1 MRVVQLTPGT
11 GNFYC
16 GACVRDNAL
25 AHELNALGC
34 ETLTVPLYLPMVTD
48 EPADDG
54 MQPILFGGLNVYL
67 QEKIALFRHTPRWLD
82 KLFDN
87 PKLLRKLS
95 DRAGMTSAKELG
107 EMTLSSLKGM
117 DGKQAKEIR
126 HLVDWLKEY
135 GHPDIVLLSN
145 CLLSGLAKQIK
156 AELGVPVLN
165 TLQGEDGYLDSLGD
179 PYSDQCWSALRHV
192 ANDVDL
198 FIAVSPYY
206 GETMKSRMS
215 LPDHK
220 VVAVYNGIK
229 LDGYGPSHR
238 PDNPPVLGYFAR
250 LYPAKGLDQLV
261 DTFIRLKERKSI
273 PGLKLKAGGTATPS
287 DEKFIREQK
296 MKLDAAGFLQDAEFV
311 ENLSHEDKIEFLKSL
326 TVLSVPTAY
335 AESFGLYVVEALASG
350 VPVVQP
356 AEGAFP
362 DLIKETGGGLLF
374 KPRDTEDHADT
385 LEKLLSN
392 VTLAQE
398 MGERGRLAVNEKFT
412 VRKMAEGMIEVFE
425 RVSAPGDHSIQA
437 AAGV

>member
-25 AHELNALGC
+25 ANELNALGC

-48 EPADDG
+48 EPTDG
-54 MQPILFGGLNVYL
+54 EGQPILFGGLNVFL
-67 QEKIALFRHTPRWLD
+67 QEKIPLFRYTPRWFD
-82 KLFDN
+82 KIFDN

-95 DRAGMTSAKELG
+95 DKAGMTSAKQLG
-107 EMTLSSLKGM
+107 EMTLSSLQGM

-165 TLQGEDGYLDSLGD
+165 TLQGEDGFLDSLGE
-179 PYSDQCWSALRHV
+179 PYSDQCWSSLKEV
-192 ANDVDL
+192 AKEVDL

-206 GETMKSRMS
+206 RETMKVRMA
-215 LPDHK
+215 LPDSQI
-220 VVAVYNGIK
+220 VSVYNGIN
-229 LDGYGPSHR
+229 LAGYGPSLW
-238 PDNPPVLGYFAR
+238 PDEPPILGYFAR
-250 LYPAKGLDQLV
+250 LYPAKGLDCLI
-261 DTFIRLKERKSI
+261 DTFILLKQRDTI
-273 PGLKLKAGGTATPS
+273 PGLKLRVGGTATPS
-287 DEKFIREQK
+287 DEKFIANQK
-296 MKLDAAGFLQDAEFV
+296 NKLDQAGYLGDAEFV
-311 ENLSHEDKIEFLKSL
+311 ENLNHEEKLEFLKSL

-335 AESFGLYVVEALASG
+335 AESFGLYVIEAMAAG

-362 DLIKETGGGLLF
+362 DLIEETGGGLLF
-374 KPRDTEDHADT
+374 KPRDTTDHADT
-385 LEKLLSN
+385 LEKLLSD
-392 VTLAQE
+392 VKLAQE
-398 MGERGRLAVNEKFT
+398 MGERGRLAVNEKFS
-412 VRKMAEGMIEVFE
+412 VRKMAEGMMEIFE
-425 RVSAPGDHSIQA
+425 RVVASKDSSVQA
-437 AAGV
+437 VTG